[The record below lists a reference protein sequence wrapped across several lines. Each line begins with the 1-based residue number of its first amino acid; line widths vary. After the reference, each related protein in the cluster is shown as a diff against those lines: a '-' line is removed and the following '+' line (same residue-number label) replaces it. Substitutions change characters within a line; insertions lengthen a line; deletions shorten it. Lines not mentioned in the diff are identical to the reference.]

1 LNKVSYGL
9 IIWAVVIVA
18 ALMITLVSVT
28 WASTG
33 VKEIGLHY
41 SGGPIEGQSFD
52 NVIAPGQPI
61 RPIGIAD
68 SVYKLPSN
76 QRTYITGD
84 SSGADSG
91 VITATNSNGNQVEF
105 ETSMTFQVNTTPDVV
120 SAFYEDICTK
130 YQNCQ
135 DAGWNLMLDD
145 YLRKVQETTLQSV
158 SRSISSEDMAKD
170 PDVLANV
177 GQQVNE
183 RLPAQIESTMG
194 GAYLEVS
201 EFQVNNLH
209 LPTSVINEYEQLTA
223 RQVET
228 QQAEQQALTAKELE
242 ATLKNNPQ
250 YLELRKTQAFEKA
263 VEKGQVE
270 FWVLPQDMT
279 MNAPSP

>member
-1 LNKVSYGL
+1 LSKVSYGL

-120 SAFYEDICTK
+120 SAFHEDICTK

>member
-1 LNKVSYGL
+1 MRKVSYGL

-170 PDVLANV
+170 PDVLTNV

-183 RLPAQIESTMG
+183 RLPAQIETTMG

-270 FWVLPQDMT
+270 FWVLPQDMA

>member
-1 LNKVSYGL
+1 LSKVSYGL

-170 PDVLANV
+170 PDVLANI

>member
-1 LNKVSYGL
+1 MNKVSYGL

-183 RLPAQIESTMG
+183 RLPTQIESTMG

>member
-1 LNKVSYGL
+1 LSKVSYGL

>member
-183 RLPAQIESTMG
+183 RLPTQIESTMG

>member
-1 LNKVSYGL
+1 MNKVSYGM

-170 PDVLANV
+170 PDVLTNI

>member
-135 DAGWNLMLDD
+135 EAGWNLMLDD

-170 PDVLANV
+170 PDVLANI

>member
-1 LNKVSYGL
+1 MSKVSYGL

-170 PDVLANV
+170 PDVLTNI

>member
-1 LNKVSYGL
+1 MNKVSYGM

-170 PDVLANV
+170 PDVLANI

>member
-1 LNKVSYGL
+1 MNKVSYGL

>member
-1 LNKVSYGL
+1 MNKVSYGL

-135 DAGWNLMLDD
+135 EAGWNLMLDD

-170 PDVLANV
+170 PDVLTNI

>member
-1 LNKVSYGL
+1 LNKVSYGM

-135 DAGWNLMLDD
+135 EAGWNLMLDD

-170 PDVLANV
+170 PDVLANI

>member
-1 LNKVSYGL
+1 LNKVSYGM